1 MKKERLER
9 MRDSL
14 PGEELLRKPITRR
27 GLLAG
32 AGATSFALL
41 LAACGGDDEEAAPG
55 AAGRATR
62 GAAGDHRVPAGDD
75 RAGSSGTAVGGGA
88 AEGRARRGHVRRPGR
103 LHRSRA
109 LPVSARLGGGTR
121 DLGAAPAAPGRR
133 RARHPHHPGAQLRP
147 AAVREPV
154 ARGRPV
160 VRRSCSRRRPGSRSS
175 SSRPTP
181 ADEYQENLRNASTQ
195 NGSFDIVTSAIEET
209 GDFAEA
215 GLILPLDE
223 YVDKYQ
229 PSWLD
234 PEFGYAGG
242 EATVALFNKYKDSYY
257 FVAFDN
263 DTQPYFYRSDLL
275 ENPEEQAAFEDQ
287 YGRPLEFPLTW
298 EHHDEVAAFFTRP
311 DADIPLFGDANT
323 LAPFWCAVKWNER
336 FVSSANPN
344 MYYFN
349 EDGVGQRQQ
358 RGRRPRLRGAAGAR
372 SRSSRPEHARAGLDR
387 PVPGR
392 WAPATASWAA
402 PSRTRR
408 SSSRATRPTTRP
420 TSAST
425 SRVDVTPGREVD
437 GALVRRPVIFYNISY
452 GVNAFADPARHEAAY
467 LFLQWAGGARAYTF
481 LTFNLGGYQDPHHI
495 YTMTDPNVR
504 RQLQAAA
511 ARASSRTSFRARLRR
526 SRSRAAAPTATPQR
540 GDPEGAHG
548 TGSRP
553 SRRPRRSSSAGT
565 RSRTTQGVDIQ
576 VAALAT
582 YNTAFP
588 TVVDTPG
595 EQLAVDGR
603 VDRRG
608 RVHARGPAGG
618 SRASG

>member
-1 MKKERLER
+1 MSKKLER

-32 AGATSFALL
+32 AGATSLALL
-41 LAACGGDDEEAAPG
+41 LAACGGDGDEEAAPAPPAEPPAEPPATTEAAEPPAETEPAAPAPPSDEAPLKDGLAEGMYGGPVGFTG
-55 AAGRATR
+55 AERYQYPF
-62 GAAGDHRVPAGDD
+62 D
-75 RAGSSGTAVGGGA
+75 SE
-88 AEGRARRGHVRRPGR
+88 EGRAIA
-103 LHRSRA
+103 A
-109 LPVSARLGGGTR
+109 LRQLR
-121 DLGAAPAAPGRR
+121 QDGAAPDTLIVQTLNFARPQFENPWPADAPSFV
-133 RARHPHHPGAQLRP
+133 QLFEEETGIRI
-147 AAVREPV
+147 EFIET
-154 ARGRPV
+154 
-160 VRRSCSRRRPGSRSS
+160 
-175 SSRPTP
+175 TP

-242 EATVALFNKYKDSYY
+242 EATVALFNKYKDSFY

-263 DTQPYFYRSDLL
+263 DTQPYFYRSDLF

-336 FVSSANPN
+336 FVSAANPN

-349 EDGVGQRQQ
+349 EDGSANVNNDAGVRAFEELLRSVDVKPPSMLELDWIGQYQTMGAGNGLMGGSFPNQTKLVPGNPTYDTANVGQYIK
-358 RGRRPRLRGAAGAR
+358 
-372 SRSSRPEHARAGLDR
+372 S
-387 PVPGR
+387 
-392 WAPATASWAA
+392 
-402 PSRTRR
+402 
-408 SSSRATRPTTRP
+408 
-420 TSAST
+420 
-425 SRVDVTPGREVD
+425 DVTPGREVD
-437 GALVRRPVIFYNISY
+437 GVLVRRPVIFYNISY

-467 LFLQWAGGARAYTF
+467 LFLQWAGASRPFTF

-495 YTMTDPNVR
+495 YTMSDPNVAVSYKPQPLGQFSNIVPR
-504 RQLQAAA
+504 TAPPVTLKGGGAYRDILSEEIQKVLTGQASPEQAAA
-511 ARASSRTSFRARLRR
+511 SLE
-526 SRSRAAAPTATPQR
+526 QR
-540 GDPEGAHG
+540 WNQNTDD
-548 TGSRP
+548 
-553 SRRPRRSSSAGT
+553 
-565 RSRTTQGVDIQ
+565 QGVDIQ
-576 VAALAT
+576 VAALPT

-595 EQLAVDGR
+595 EQLPVTDVSTDGAAYTLE
-603 VDRRG
+603 DLL
-608 RVHARGPAGG
+608 AGLA
-618 SRASG
+618 ASG